1 MIPRSFAVFLLL
13 FAPLGGSAQEKK
25 PLDAVFE
32 KVDPA
37 VVTVHVGVRRL
48 EGNEQAYRLMVGV
61 GTGAGV
67 LLHESGF
74 VATAAHV
81 VEDAESI
88 ELEFKDGSKTDAH
101 VVTLSRT
108 EDLALL
114 KADRVPKGTAA
125 PPLADSDKVRV
136 GQLVFA
142 VGTPQN
148 YPHTLSSGVISSVR
162 NEPNKG
168 LTPGHVL
175 QTDAALNPGNSGG
188 PLFNEKGEVVG
199 IASYIFSKSGG
210 SEGLGF
216 AIPSNV
222 VRRRLFDRPLPYLG
236 LTLRILPP
244 PITELFNWPYPG
256 AILVENVKAGS
267 PAAKAGLRGGLV
279 EAVVGESRVRLGG
292 DLIVKVGPH
301 DAWKTEEIGG
311 YLAGLKAGD
320 AIEYRVMR
328 KGELLDVAVPVP
340 EREIIPALSALR
352 KK

>member
-1 MIPRSFAVFLLL
+1 MTLKPSAVLLL
-13 FAPLGGSAQEKK
+13 LASLASAQERK

-37 VVTVHVGVRRL
+37 VVTVHVGIRHLEGSEAAFRL
-48 EGNEQAYRLMVGV
+48 EVGI
-61 GTGAGV
+61 GAGAGV

-74 VATAAHV
+74 VVTAGHV
-81 VEDAESI
+81 VADAETI
-88 ELEFKDGSKTDAH
+88 ELEYKDGSKSDAH

-114 KADRVPKGTAA
+114 KADRVPKGVHVPA
-125 PPLADSDKVRV
+125 LADSDRV
-136 GQLVFA
+136 KPGQIVFA

-148 YPHTLSSGVISSVR
+148 FPHTLSAGVISSVR

-168 LTPGHVL
+168 LTPGHVI

-188 PLFNEKGEVVG
+188 PLFNDRGEVVG

-222 VRRRLFDRPLPYLG
+222 VRRRLFDKPLPYLG
-236 LTLRILPP
+236 VTLRILPAP
-244 PITELFNWPYPG
+244 VTELFNWPYPG
-256 AILVENVKAGS
+256 AILVEAVRPGS
-267 PAAKAGLRGGLV
+267 PAAKAGLRGGVVDALV
-279 EAVVGESRVRLGG
+279 GDSRVRLGG

-301 DAWKTEEIGG
+301 DAWKTDDIGG
-311 YLAGLKAGD
+311 YLAGLKTGD
-320 AIEYRVMR
+320 NIEYRVLR
-328 KGELLDVAVPVP
+328 KGELVDVAVPVP
-340 EREIIPALSALR
+340 EREIIPALGGAAV
-352 KK
+352 KKK